1 MNRNVKVAPDL
12 LRWLR
17 RFLLVNSSSII
28 FAFFIAGLLS
38 VTVHDVFFGPIAYGP
53 NNALH
58 QIAKKRTESSNG
70 IHTVAY
76 KRPMVN
82 Q

>member
-1 MNRNVKVAPDL
+1 
-12 LRWLR
+12 
-17 RFLLVNSSSII
+17 VNSSSII

-58 QIAKKRTESSNG
+58 QIAKKRSESSKKVHA
-70 IHTVAY
+70 IAF
-76 KRPMVN
+76 KQPMVN

>member
-1 MNRNVKVAPDL
+1 MVKKV
-12 LRWLR
+12 
-17 RFLLVNSSSII
+17 LLVNSSSII
-28 FAFFIAGLLS
+28 FAFFIAGLLT

-58 QIAKKRTESSNG
+58 QIAKKHTESSKKVHA
-70 IHTVAY
+70 IAF
-76 KRPMVN
+76 KEPMVN